1 MRDPQA
7 YATMP
12 EFAAALSARAGG
24 AKLEVI
30 RQPLYDRIVYPTAG
44 IAQLQFFNNPKGTGF
59 SSESGTV
66 GAVTKTDADTNM
78 TQQGQLPN
86 PQAYWMDGIQVFVDP
101 GSTATN
107 VNTYTTQPPVQAL
120 AVAAVAV
127 GNAGILDK
135 NLILNSGWVQLFIA
149 QKPYFQDG
157 PLYVFPPQQ
166 RIRADLALGN
176 SDTTTHNEIAAM
188 LMYADGAPRELQPG
202 VGLDT
207 GYNFGVNI
215 NWPVL
220 QVTPSGFNARIKTV
234 LTGWQFRGAQ

>member
-1 MRDPQA
+1 MLDPQS

-12 EFAAALSARAGG
+12 DFAHALSQRSGG

-30 RQPLYDRIVYPTAG
+30 RQPLYDRITYPTAG
-44 IAQLQFFNNPKGTGF
+44 LNQFQFFNNPKGTAF
-59 SSESGTV
+59 SSESGN
-66 GAVTKTDADTNM
+66 GANVKTDADTNM

-101 GSTATN
+101 GSVATT
-107 VNTYTTQPPVQAL
+107 VNTYVTNPPVQAL

-135 NLILNSGWVQLFIA
+135 NLILNAGWLQLFIA

-166 RIRADLALGN
+166 RIRFDGALGN
-176 SDTTTHNEIAAM
+176 SDTTTHNEIAAFV
-188 LMYADGAPRELQPG
+188 MYADGSPRELQPG

-215 NWPVL
+215 NFPVL
-220 QVTPSGFNARIKTV
+220 QATPSGFNARLKV
-234 LTGWQFRGAQ
+234 ALTGWLFRQTQ